1 MKKIIYLTLFSLLLF
16 AVTCTAQKN
25 KYIKTSTYEG
35 VIYAK
40 YPMPS
45 SEKIWKSFFPSDLE
59 ISKMEK
65 KISYSIRILL
75 LDFVNKHSYF
85 RGSNEIIKNI
95 QNYKRQY
102 YGYWYGGERRIIVYF
117 YKSVPKNWKEG
128 NLLGIKGGFLEFLIE
143 YSIDHESLY
152 NFSYSRLPEVD

>member
-1 MKKIIYLTLFSLLLF
+1 MKKIIYLTLLGLLLF
-16 AVTCTAQKN
+16 TITCTAQKN

-35 VIYAK
+35 VICHK
-40 YPMPS
+40 YPTPS
-45 SEKIWKSFFPSDLE
+45 NEIAWNPYFPSDLE

-75 LDFVNKHSYF
+75 LVYGKKYPYF

-102 YGYWYGGERRIIVYF
+102 YAYWYGGERRILVYF

-128 NLLGIKGGFLEFLIE
+128 NLPIGLKGGFLEFLIE
-143 YSIDHESLY
+143 YSIDHDSLY
-152 NFSYSRLPEVD
+152 NFSYPNLPVV